1 MQIKKSWRIWGLS
14 FPESTV
20 LGKNKFGLLFIVE
33 ENEEL
38 SHLLQDT
45 FIQSETY
52 IAVVPVCANKKES
65 SV

>member
-1 MQIKKSWRIWGLS
+1 MKDLGFVFSWVHGLG
-14 FPESTV
+14 E
-20 LGKNKFGLLFIVE
+20 KNKFGLLFIVE

-38 SHLLQDT
+38 GHLLQDT